1 MIDEQTFVREVE
13 ADAAMLYRVCL
24 SILRRDAD
32 AQDAVS
38 QALERAW
45 AHRQSA
51 RPDRLRAW
59 LTQIAVNE
67 CRNILRRRRRVEP
80 AAYLPERPPLSGPDL
95 SLRDALDRLPGALR
109 TPLLLHYMEG
119 FSEKEIASALALP
132 QSTVKWRMH
141 QARRRLRDEL
151 MEVAEK

>member
-1 MIDEQTFVREVE
+1 MIDEQAFVREVE

-32 AQDAVS
+32 AQDAVQ

-51 RPDRLRAW
+51 RPDHLRAW

-67 CRNILRRRRRVEP
+67 CRNILRRRRRVES
-80 AAYLPERPPLSGPDL
+80 AAILPERPPLSGPDL
-95 SLRDALDRLPGALR
+95 SLRDALDRLPDALR

-119 FSEKEIASALALP
+119 FTEKEIASALTLP
-132 QSTVKWRMH
+132 QSTVKWRMY
-141 QARRRLRDEL
+141 QARCRLREDL
-151 MEVAEK
+151 KEVAKK

>member
-1 MIDEQTFVREVE
+1 MIDEQAFVREVE
-13 ADAAMLYRVCL
+13 DDAAMLYRVCL

-32 AQDAVS
+32 AQDAVQ

-51 RPDRLRAW
+51 QPDRIRAW

-80 AAYLPERPPLSGPDL
+80 AAILPERPPLSGPDL
-95 SLRDALDRLPGALR
+95 SLRDALDRLPDALR

-119 FSEKEIASALALP
+119 FTEKEIAPALTLP
-132 QSTVKWRMH
+132 QSTVKWRMY
-141 QARRRLRDEL
+141 QARCRLREDL
-151 MEVAEK
+151 KEVAKK